1 MKLAQLRDAE
11 VLTPDEFEAQKSK
24 LLD

>member
-1 MKLAQLRDAE
+1 MVHR
-11 VLTPDEFEAQKSK
+11 TQKSK